1 MKTYSDKAVEIGKQ
15 AWPSRTRRGYGGDK
29 RAHNGD
35 KQDRQIANH
44 LRCFL
49 LLEVLNF
56 WLEFALSMV
65 LTHRY

>member
-1 MKTYSDKAVEIGKQ
+1 MGYRVYVMRRFAGDV
-15 AWPSRTRRGYGGDK
+15 RTRRGYGGDK